1 MSRLARFSILFILAC
16 TCDAF
21 AGGFSRCWGLK
32 DAKLKAN
39 LTRHKSSSG
48 DYIHTLKT
56 DLLRIAAKTNRGD
69 LASDAQIE
77 SALDLVT
84 QLESMNSTDSN
95 EAEEKKYSIEGTW
108 DLVFTD
114 AQLFQSSPVFLTIR
128 ELYGEDAAKA
138 KQAFNLHRAAT
149 NTGEI
154 GVVQQVITSS
164 QLISKVNIRNGLI
177 PGVPFSLR
185 GEIIST
191 ADLQILDRYTMKLT
205 MKETAVEK
213 SNIPFGLGS
222 MLAVASI
229 PVGQLLKAITGKVPE
244 CSLNTFYLD
253 NDLRITRNKDDNV
266 FVYLRGDSSTIL

>member
-1 MSRLARFSILFILAC
+1 MSKLVRFSILFTLAC

-21 AGGFSRCWGLK
+21 AGGVNRPWGLRYA
-32 DAKLKAN
+32 DLKAD
-39 LTRHKSSSG
+39 LTRQKCSSS

-56 DLLRIAAKTNRGD
+56 DLLRIAARTNRGD

-77 SALDLVT
+77 SALDIVT
-84 QLESMNSTDSN
+84 QLESMNSPDSN
-95 EAEEKKYSIEGTW
+95 EAEEKKYSIEGIW

-128 ELYGEDAAKA
+128 ELYGEDAEKA

-154 GVVQQVITSS
+154 GVVRQVITSS

-177 PGVPFSLR
+177 PGIPFSLR

-191 ADLQILDRYTMKLT
+191 ADLQILDRYNMKLT
-205 MKETAVEK
+205 IKETAVEK
-213 SNIPFGLGS
+213 SNMPFGLGNLLS
-222 MLAVASI
+222 VASI
-229 PVGQLLKAITGKVPE
+229 PVGQLMKAITGTVPE
-244 CSLNTFYLD
+244 CNLSTFYLD

-266 FVYLRGDSSTIL
+266 FVYLRGESSETM